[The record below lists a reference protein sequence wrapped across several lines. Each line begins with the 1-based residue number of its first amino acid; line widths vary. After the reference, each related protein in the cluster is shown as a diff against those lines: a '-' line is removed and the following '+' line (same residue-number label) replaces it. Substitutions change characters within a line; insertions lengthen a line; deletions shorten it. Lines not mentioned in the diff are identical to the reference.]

1 LLVFLVYGLEP
12 LKTIMERLPQ
22 IVFGPEN
29 AAMRTELSL
38 FPIGLI
44 NPEIGKNGLS
54 KRGFSW

>member
-1 LLVFLVYGLEP
+1 
-12 LKTIMERLPQ
+12 MERLPQ